1 MSGIEALLAQQII
14 GLNEA
19 IDDRT
24 ASLLV
29 AGTGISLSYN
39 DGAGTLTI
47 ANTGLGGSTGST
59 DNRILRSD
67 GTGGATVQ
75 ASAVTIDDSG
85 NISGVGTIT
94 ASDVVSI
101 PVNGT
106 AASPALRVGTQVSGL
121 TAGTNQLHFVVDGAV
136 RAWADRNSLLQAN
149 GFQVNIPGGYFTINA
164 DVFSYRNATGPSWEI
179 RAAGGLIVNNA
190 AGSANAA
197 LDCGAITAPSIANG
211 GAATSFAS
219 NGNVTMPSSAYIGS
233 TNYLGWTNRALLNST
248 SDGVV
253 QINNWAANALGSLV
267 CGAITASGKISASGN
282 GGDVIRWIRPGLCD
296 FGLGDANGDSVR
308 VYNNGAATD
317 LLRIH
322 GTTRIVTAYGAINVG
337 TYTVATLPSASAN
350 AGALAQVTD
359 SSVTTNGSTVAGG
372 GSNRVIV
379 FSNGTNWDVVVA

>member
-1 MSGIEALLAQQII
+1 
-14 GLNEA
+14 
-19 IDDRT
+19 
-24 ASLLV
+24 LLV

-136 RAWADRNSLLQAN
+136 RAWADRDSSLQAN

-197 LDCGAITAPSIANG
+197 LA
-211 GAATSFAS
+211 
-219 NGNVTMPSSAYIGS
+219 
-233 TNYLGWTNRALLNST
+233 
-248 SDGVV
+248 
-253 QINNWAANALGSLV
+253 